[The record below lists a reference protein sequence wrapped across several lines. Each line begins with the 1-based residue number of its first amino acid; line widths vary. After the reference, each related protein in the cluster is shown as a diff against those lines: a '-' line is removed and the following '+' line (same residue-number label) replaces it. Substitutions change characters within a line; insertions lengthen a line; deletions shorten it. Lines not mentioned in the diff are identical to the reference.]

1 MMRDRPSRSILLRYS
16 LFQIPSAALLAVVLV
31 ILHRRLDL
39 SPWIGWGIFLFWIAK
54 DAVLFPLVW
63 RSYQGD
69 AGGTCSMTGLTG
81 TARTNFSHRGKV
93 EVRGEIWHAETPD
106 GHPPVVAGSKI
117 RVVSS
122 RGLTLVVEGVSAAP
136 REGAAVSPPPG
147 RV

>member
-1 MMRDRPSRSILLRYS
+1 MKDRPSRSTLLRYS
-16 LFQIPSAALLAVVLV
+16 LFQIPSAALLAAVLVVLH
-31 ILHRRLDL
+31 LRLDL

-69 AGGTCSMTGLTG
+69 AGGRACSMTGLSG
-81 TARTNFSHRGKV
+81 TARTDLSHRGKV
-93 EVRGEIWHAETPD
+93 EVRGELWHAEIPD
-106 GHPPVVAGSKI
+106 GHPPVAAGSVI

-136 REGAAVSPPPG
+136 REEAAVSPPPG
-147 RV
+147 RP